1 MLNKIGFIGTGI
13 MGTPIVRNL
22 LQKGFNVTVYN
33 RSQQKAHLLEKDGAI
48 FADSIKVCVKD
59 KDVVMTMVGYPQ
71 DVKEVYDKVLKYVDH
86 TLLIDMTTSSPDLA
100 KALYDKAKE
109 KNCQM
114 LDAPVTGGDIGAQK
128 GMLTIL
134 CGGDQD
140 AFNKAYPLFEAIG
153 SNIYYLGPCGNGQHC
168 KMCNQIAI
176 AGALSGAVEAISY
189 ADRMGLDKNQVMEAI
204 SAGAAGSF
212 QLSNVAVKA
221 ISGDFQ
227 PGFMMKHFVKDMGI
241 ADEVAL
247 SQDLRLEILEHVK
260 KMCISLD
267 DQDLGTQSLLKY
279 YESVR

>member
-227 PGFMMKHFVKDMGI
+227 PGFIMKHFVKDMGI
-241 ADEVAL
+241 ADEAAL

>member
-1 MLNKIGFIGTGI
+1 MLKKSMI
-13 MGTPIVRNL
+13 
-22 LQKGFNVTVYN
+22 
-33 RSQQKAHLLEKDGAI
+33 
-48 FADSIKVCVKD
+48 
-59 KDVVMTMVGYPQ
+59 
-71 DVKEVYDKVLKYVDH
+71 
-86 TLLIDMTTSSPDLA
+86 TSSPDLA

>member
-22 LQKGFNVTVYN
+22 LKKGFNVTVYN

-48 FADSIKVCVKD
+48 FADSIKACVKD
-59 KDVVMTMVGYPQ
+59 KDVLMTMVGYPQ
-71 DVKEVYDKVLKYVDH
+71 DVKEVYDEVLKYADH

-153 SNIYYLGPCGNGQHC
+153 SNIYYLGPCGNGQYC

-212 QLSNVAVKA
+212 QLSNVAAKA

-241 ADEVAL
+241 ADESAL
-247 SQDLRLEILEHVK
+247 SHDLRLEILEHVK
-260 KMCISLD
+260 KMCASLD
-267 DQDLGTQSLLKY
+267 DQNLGTQSLLKY